1 MADAPTTTATT
12 GATEEPEAPALSESS
27 EAALARLQPELGDAI
42 IEHGGAFGGLVVR
55 VRPDA
60 WRRTAQFC
68 KQQLGCDYLSFVSVI
83 DWLPTPTITEEGSGD
98 TSAPVQPKEMTFG
111 VAGSAGRMQVFAH
124 VESTHQPE
132 LGITFKV
139 DVDDDDPHA
148 ESWVSVYPGAD
159 WHEREAWEMYGVVFD
174 GHPEPASPLPSVR
187 VRRPSAAQGL
197 PVARPRGEAVARSRR
212 RRADAG
218 RARGC
223 RRRDCRRRR
232 GRCNRVTTTPTDLP
246 QPGELPEVDVDP
258 TIYRHLADS
267 QMNVELDTGDMVLN
281 IGPQHPATHGTL
293 RLVVRLDGER
303 VVAADPVIG
312 YMHRGYEKLTEY
324 RTYPQIT
331 TLINRID
338 WLSSFA
344 NEVPFIHAA
353 EQLMNIEAPPR
364 AEWIRT
370 ALTELSRIATFLL
383 FLGEMGLQV
392 GAITPAFY
400 GFRDREYV
408 LNLIEAATG
417 GRFHPNFNRI
427 GGIKEDLPWGW
438 ISDCREA
445 MRKVLE
451 SCDTFEDL
459 VVGNPIFEQRTRSIG
474 IIPGELGATYG
485 VSGSNLRASG
495 VDWDL
500 RRDGK
505 PYLVVPTSSTGRCG
519 PTRTATRSRATGCAC
534 RRRVSRRAWCCRL
547 IDGLPAGPIMA
558 KVPRIIKV
566 PEGEVWVNT
575 ENPLGEMG
583 YYVVSKGATGPF
595 RVKIRSASFSNV
607 SILDWL
613 LRGVYV
619 PDVITILASLYF
631 ILGDI
636 DR

>member
-1 MADAPTTTATT
+1 MAGP
-12 GATEEPEAPALSESS
+12 
-27 EAALARLQPELGDAI
+27 
-42 IEHGGAFGGLVVR
+42 
-55 VRPDA
+55 
-60 WRRTAQFC
+60 
-68 KQQLGCDYLSFVSVI
+68 
-83 DWLPTPTITEEGSGD
+83 
-98 TSAPVQPKEMTFG
+98 
-111 VAGSAGRMQVFAH
+111 
-124 VESTHQPE
+124 
-132 LGITFKV
+132 
-139 DVDDDDPHA
+139 
-148 ESWVSVYPGAD
+148 
-159 WHEREAWEMYGVVFD
+159 
-174 GHPEPASPLPSVR
+174 
-187 VRRPSAAQGL
+187 
-197 PVARPRGEAVARSRR
+197 RR
-212 RRADAG
+212 RRADAR
-218 RARGC
+218 RATP
-223 RRRDCRRRR
+223 RRDAEAAEGGAPSEGDDDDR
-232 GRCNRVTTTPTDLP
+232 TDLP
-246 QPGELPEVDVDP
+246 QPGELPEFDVDP
-258 TIYRHLADS
+258 TLYRHLADS

-312 YMHRGYEKLTEY
+312 YMHRGYEKLTEF

-353 EQLMNIEAPPR
+353 EQLMGIEAPPR

-438 ISDCREA
+438 IADCREA

-474 IIPGELGATYG
+474 IIPGELGAAYG

-505 PYLVVPTSSTGRCG
+505 PVPRVQRARLEGLDAPRRRLVRALLGAAAGDARVGAHGAAAHRRPAGRADHGQGPAHHQGARGRGLGEHREPARRDGLLRRLEGRDRPVPRQDPLRVVQRTSRSCTGCCAACTSPTSSRSSRASTSSSETSTGELAPGGRHRVG
-519 PTRTATRSRATGCAC
+519 NDPQRSR
-534 RRRVSRRAWCCRL
+534 R
-547 IDGLPAGPIMA
+547 
-558 KVPRIIKV
+558 
-566 PEGEVWVNT
+566 
-575 ENPLGEMG
+575 
-583 YYVVSKGATGPF
+583 
-595 RVKIRSASFSNV
+595 
-607 SILDWL
+607 
-613 LRGVYV
+613 
-619 PDVITILASLYF
+619 
-631 ILGDI
+631 
-636 DR
+636 